1 MGGSETPP
9 EQVNAPE
16 RLAGDQEALWLLPSI
31 RLNLEVCAGSRVV
44 QSCTAAPWLRA
55 DPWLRAAPRLS
66 QRQLCTLFAL
76 TEQHKWLPVDKDFST
91 RPNMGAL

>member
-31 RLNLEVCAGSRVV
+31 RLNLEVRAGSRVV
-44 QSCTAAPWLRA
+44 QSCTAG
-55 DPWLRAAPRLS
+55 PWLRAAPQLS
-66 QRQLCTLFAL
+66 QQQLCTLFAL